1 MIPKSAPDYKVC
13 VIGKESQKWVGDRK
27 YVIDKGRKIELRA
40 GKLQHGKVVMDGD
53 MDGKEW
59 VADGFVVLFSSRH
72 EMISRAAFE
81 KPAVSI
87 GMVDIPSGL
96 DESERVCRCEADPFG
111 PLLSRID
118 LRAKISHQ

>member
-1 MIPKSAPDYKVC
+1 
-13 VIGKESQKWVGDRK
+13 VIGEKSKRWVGDRK

-40 GKLQHGKVVMDGD
+40 GKLQQGKVVMDGD

-59 VADGFVVLFSSRH
+59 AADGFVVLFSRD
-72 EMISRAAFE
+72 ETISRVAFE

-96 DESERVCRCEADPFG
+96 DESERVYQCEADPFG